1 MEVILMTVSKR
12 FYQVAIVFCA
22 VMALMFCLM
31 VPAHATEADPSTN
44 NYYLQV
50 DQNLLGQITTNSNY
64 GVIYGPYKVS
74 AAQIQTATNVAPA
87 DQTVLDLLKT
97 VCGNK
102 TGGASYGVSY
112 TTTTYGTYVTAFSKA
127 NLATPASGAI
137 TANLY
142 ESKGYITSAQVGEL
156 FNSNMYA
163 TDTNTTQLS
172 PTEYSGVS
180 GWMFTQ
186 NDSNLISGNYLSVD
200 NKLVNYGDEAVIHFD
215 YSIDGG
221 SDVGISDSYIP
232 TATTTNDDG
241 KEVYDWNSATNFVS
255 IGSMDTNAASIRT
268 NATTFTTN

>member
-1 MEVILMTVSKR
+1 MTVSKR